1 MRWGWGE
8 SEVPDDLAGIRAIVP
23 FCYYTWL
30 RGKASVLF
38 PATSTLHSMS
48 KSLAESFLANIQAHR
63 DERAYGQRH
72 GYRMEWFTYGQ
83 VLEMALRFRRE
94 LATRGIGK
102 GERVM
107 LWGENCA
114 EWVAVFFGCALCG
127 VVVVPMDDGASPDFA
142 ARVSGQVEA
151 KLWVCSRRHAAEH
164 ATVAAGVP
172 VVVLEEVKIPAP
184 STSSGQALSQRTRQ
198 ERGTL
203 CESSTFPEVAI
214 GREDILQIVFT
225 SGTTAEPKGVVITHG
240 NVLANIAPLE
250 QEMRWYL
257 KYERWV
263 HPVRFLNLLPLS
275 HVFGQFLGM
284 FLPPLLGGTVI
295 FQEELKPSEIVSTIR
310 RERISVLVSVPRVL
324 QSLKQKIERDLEAL
338 HPESGGKIEDF
349 RRRFRESE
357 GKHFLHRWWIFR
369 SIRRQFGWKFWA
381 LICGGATLDAETEE
395 FWGRL
400 GYAAIQGYG
409 LTETTSLIS
418 VNHPFKLGKGSI
430 GKVLP
435 GREVKLAEDGE
446 ILIRGGG
453 VAAGYWDGGRQQ
465 GLVDGVT
472 DKEGWYRTGD
482 VGALDEAGNLYFKGR
497 KKEVIVTPSG
507 LNIYPEDLE
516 AALRLQPEVKDC
528 VVVGIERGGNA
539 EPCAVVI
546 LHDDGQDDTS
556 VGAVVE
562 RANQSL
568 AEFQR
573 IRMWVLWPQKDFPRT
588 STQKPR
594 RNLIAEFAAGRVLRG
609 GREDVASDNPVMDL
623 IGRITGRGSSGLTAD
638 AALDSDLSSDLGL
651 SSLDR
656 VELISALEDR
666 YQVDLSETRPS
677 AARTVGDVE
686 RMLSGKSRPRAEYHY
701 PRWVLRWPVTWLR
714 WLAHYFLTRPAMI
727 LLGWPRI
734 EGRENLRGC
743 NGPLLVVCN
752 HISDVDVGF
761 VQAAL
766 PARLRNRIATAT
778 RGEDL
783 EALHTPAPGRGFFGS
798 AYDRTRWLLGV
809 SLLNLFPLP
818 REAGFR
824 ESFAYAGE
832 AVDRG
837 YSVLVFP
844 EGRHTADGKMNPF
857 RAGIGLLANN
867 LGSPVLPLRIVG
879 LFEVKQAG
887 RKFARPGEIQ
897 VRIGQPMIFAAGSD
911 PAQIAQDLQR
921 AVEAL

>member
-1 MRWGWGE
+1 MAE
-8 SEVPDDLAGIRAIVP
+8 
-23 FCYYTWL
+23 
-30 RGKASVLF
+30 
-38 PATSTLHSMS
+38 
-48 KSLAESFLANIQAHR
+48 SLAEFFLANFGAHR
-63 DERAYGQRH
+63 DERAYGQRR

-83 VLEMALRFRRE
+83 VLEMAFWFAGE
-94 LATRGIGK
+94 LEARGIGK

-114 EWVAVFFGCALCG
+114 EWVAAFFGCALCG
-127 VVVVPMDDGASPDFA
+127 LVVVPMDDGASGDFA
-142 ARVSGQVEA
+142 ARVAGQVEA
-151 KLWVCSRRHAAEH
+151 RLWVCSPRHASI
-164 ATVAAGVP
+164 AGSVP
-172 VVVLEEVKIPAP
+172 VITLEEVKSPA
-184 STSSGQALSQRTRQ
+184 QAELGWGTRQ
-198 ERGTL
+198 PVLISCDDT
-203 CESSTFPEVAI
+203 
-214 GREDILQIVFT
+214 LQIVFT

-250 QEMRWYL
+250 REMQPYL

-310 RERISVLVSVPRVL
+310 RERVSVLVSVPRVL
-324 QSLKQKIERDLEAL
+324 QSLTQKMERDLEDGAD
-338 HPESGGKIEDF
+338 GGKEIEGF
-349 RRRFRESE
+349 RRRFRFSE
-357 GKHFLHRWWIFR
+357 GKHFLRRWWIFR
-369 SIRRQFGWKFWA
+369 DIHRRLGWKFWA
-381 LICGGATLDAETEE
+381 FISGGAALDSQTEE

-435 GREVKLAEDGE
+435 GREVKLADDGE

-453 VAAGYWDGGRQQ
+453 VAAGYWGAGRA
-465 GLVDGVT
+465 
-472 DKEGWYRTGD
+472 KEVADEQGWYRTGD

-497 KKEVIVTPSG
+497 KKEVIVTPAG

-516 AALRLQPEVKDC
+516 AALRRQPEVKDC
-528 VVVGIERGGNA
+528 VVVGIEGAGNA

-546 LHDDGQDDTS
+546 LWDDARAQE
-556 VGAVVE
+556 VVE
-562 RANQSL
+562 RANQGL

-573 IRMWVLWPQKDFPRT
+573 MRMWVRWPQEDFPRT

-594 RNLIAEFAAGRVLRG
+594 RNVIAEFAARQILQG
-609 GREDVASDNPVMDL
+609 GEKDGASESPVTEL
-623 IGRITGRGSSGLTAD
+623 IGRITGRGAGGLKAES
-638 AALDSDLSSDLGL
+638 LLESDLGL

-656 VELISALEDR
+656 VELIGALEDR
-666 YQVDLSETRPS
+666 YQVDLSETRFS

-686 RMLSGKSRPRAEYHY
+686 RLLSGERRARAEYHY
-701 PRWVLRWPVTWLR
+701 PGWGLRWPVTWVR
-714 WLAHYFLTRPAMI
+714 WLAQYFLMMPAVMV
-727 LLGWPRI
+727 LGWPRI
-734 EGRENLRGC
+734 EGGENLRGV

-752 HISDVDVGF
+752 HIDDVDVGF
-761 VQAAL
+761 VQTAL
-766 PARLRNRIATAT
+766 PARLRNHLVTAA
-778 RGEDL
+778 GG
-783 EALHTPAPGRGFFGS
+783 EALEKLRSPAAERSFFGKI
-798 AYDRTRWLLGV
+798 YDRMQWGLGV

-824 ESFAYAGE
+824 PSFAYAGR

-844 EGRHTADGKMNPF
+844 EGRHTVDGKMNPF
-857 RAGIGLLANN
+857 RTGIGLLAKN
-867 LGSPVLPLRIVG
+867 LDISVLPMRIVG

-887 RKFARPGEIQ
+887 RRVARRGEIG
-897 VRIGQPMIFAAGSD
+897 VRIGRPVRFAVDRD
-911 PAQIAQDLQR
+911 PAEIARELQA
-921 AVEAL
+921 AVEGL

>member
-1 MRWGWGE
+1 MAE
-8 SEVPDDLAGIRAIVP
+8 
-23 FCYYTWL
+23 
-30 RGKASVLF
+30 
-38 PATSTLHSMS
+38 
-48 KSLAESFLANIQAHR
+48 SLAEFFRVHFHAHR
-63 DERAYGQRH
+63 DECAYGQRC

-83 VLEMALRFRRE
+83 VLEMAFRFCRE
-94 LATRGIGK
+94 LETRGIGK
-102 GERVM
+102 GDRVM

-114 EWVAVFFGCALCG
+114 GWVAAFFGCALRG
-127 VVVVPMDDGASPDFA
+127 VVVVPMDDGASAEFA
-142 ARVSGQVEA
+142 GRVSRRVEA
-151 KLWVCSRRHAAEH
+151 KLWVCSRRHRQHAAD
-164 ATVAAGVP
+164 ADVVP
-172 VVVLEEVKIPAP
+172 YVVLEDLSRIAGGAPAL
-184 STSSGQALSQRTRQ
+184 LSD
-198 ERGTL
+198 
-203 CESSTFPEVAI
+203 VNAAI
-214 GREDILQIVFT
+214 GRDDILQIVFT

-250 QEMRWYL
+250 QGMQPYL

-295 FQEELKPSEIVSTIR
+295 FQEEMGPSEIVSTIR
-310 RERISVLVSVPRVL
+310 RERVSVLVTVPRVL
-324 QSLKQKIERDLEAL
+324 QSLKQKVERDLEDGG
-338 HPESGGKIEDF
+338 SGGEKKIEDF
-349 RRRFRESE
+349 RRRFRTSE
-357 GKHFLHRWWIFR
+357 GKHFLRRWWIFR
-369 SIRRQFGWKFWA
+369 GIRRQFGWKFWA
-381 LICGGATLDAETEE
+381 FICGGAALDAETEE
-395 FWGRL
+395 FWDRL

-435 GREVKLAEDGE
+435 GREVKLADDGE

-453 VAAGYWDGGRQQ
+453 VATGYWEKGGEGRAA
-465 GLVDGVT
+465 GEVT
-472 DKEGWYRTGD
+472 DKDGWYRTGD

-497 KKEVIVTPSG
+497 KKEVIVTPAG

-516 AALRLQPEVKDC
+516 AALRRQPEVKDC

-546 LHDDGQDDTS
+546 LRDDARGEARMA
-556 VGAVVE
+556 GVVE

-573 IRMWVLWPQKDFPRT
+573 MRMWVEWPGEDFPRT
-588 STQKPR
+588 NTQKPR
-594 RNLIAEFAAGRVLRG
+594 RNLIAEFAAKEILGPG
-609 GREDVASDNPVMDL
+609 GEVAEAGESPLEEL
-623 IGRITGRGSSGLTAD
+623 IGRITGRGVRGLNAE
-638 AALDSDLSSDLGL
+638 AALDSDLGL

-666 YQVDLSETRPS
+666 YQVDLSETRFS

-686 RMLSGKSRPRAEYHY
+686 RTLRGESLPRAEYHY
-701 PRWVLRWPVTWLR
+701 PRWVLRWPVTWVRLVV
-714 WLAHYFLTRPAMI
+714 HYLIGSPAMI
-727 LLGWPRI
+727 LLSWPRI
-734 EGRENLRGC
+734 EGRENLRGWG
-743 NGPLLVVCN
+743 GPLLVVCN
-752 HISDVDVGF
+752 HISDVDFAF

-766 PARLRNRIATAT
+766 PARLGNRIATAT

-783 EALHTPAPGRGFFGS
+783 EALHTPAASRGFFGKIH
-798 AYDRTRWLLGV
+798 DRTRWVLGV

-824 ESFAYAGE
+824 QSFAYAGE

-844 EGRHTADGKMNPF
+844 EGRHTVDGKINPF

-867 LGSPVLPLRIVG
+867 LSIPVLPVRIRG

-887 RKFARPGEIQ
+887 KRFARPWKIR
-897 VRIGQPMIFAAGSD
+897 VRIGEPMKF
-911 PAQIAQDLQR
+911 PAESAPERIAEELQR